1 MGDLESLERFIPPE
15 NMVMPDEG
23 ARKIDSVW
31 RYHKYQGYG
40 KSIETYGKPGD
51 VKEFADRAQ
60 LVNYDQYRALMEGH
74 LAHMWDWYTGL
85 IIWKTQNPWTALRGQ
100 MYDYYLDPNA
110 GLYGLHHANEPLHVM
125 CNPADGMLW
134 VVNNTFRPRHDLM
147 VQARTFD
154 IAGEDSLVF
163 QWFVEIGPSSVQ
175 KIDTITNALRRVF
188 AREGGFLDLRL
199 LDVSRNVLSQN
210 LYWYPDSSEV
220 YSGLQHMAEA
230 HVKAEARRVGEGRIE
245 VSIDNPA
252 GGPLAFFLRIALVS
266 GESRKRILPV
276 FYGDNYVSV
285 APGEKRTLSIEYSPG
300 VSSAGALVSISGWN
314 VGLRYLSVK

>member
-1 MGDLESLERFIPPE
+1 MGDRESLERFIPPE

-23 ARKIDSVW
+23 SRKADSVW

-40 KSIETYGKPGD
+40 KSIEAYGKPGD

-74 LAHMWDWYTGL
+74 LAHMWEWYTGV

-110 GLYGLHHANEPLHVM
+110 GLYGLRHANEPLHVM
-125 CNPADGMLW
+125 CSPADGMLW
-134 VVNNTFRPRHDLM
+134 VVNNTFRPQHDLM
-147 VQARTFD
+147 VQARIFD
-154 IAGEDSLVF
+154 TAGKDSLIL

-175 KIDTITNALRRVF
+175 KIDTIMNPLKRAF
-188 AREGGFLDLRL
+188 AREGGFLSLRL

-245 VSIDNPA
+245 VSFDNPA
-252 GGPLAFFLRIALVS
+252 GGPLAFFLRIALVN

-314 VGLRYLSVK
+314 VGLRYLSIE